1 MKAAHDYEALHGC
14 LMMHT
19 LDRSRLQYQAWSTP
33 DQTIW
38 SQYFSHALPR
48 RVNSNVL
55 AVGPYGES
63 NAEESERI
71 APAKT
76 PSRPCP
82 YSQYALICLRWNKEG
97 CRSPDCMYRH
107 VCFHAMDHIESHTAQ
122 QKKKVYRSTGRH
134 FGGRVAPVLVANNSN
149 ELSQEQHTH
158 HTLHQGMHHMT
169 QQETHRMFHHQHYKM

>member
-1 MKAAHDYEALHGC
+1 MSVIAIQTPGRIRDLLAYQALIMKAAHDYEALHGC

-19 LDRSRLQYQAWSTP
+19 LDRSWLQYQAWSTP

-71 APAKT
+71 APAKA
-76 PSRPCP
+76 PSWKDRPCP
-82 YSQYALICLRWNKEG
+82 YSQYALICLRWLQKPRLHVQARLLSCHGPHREPHCPTKEKG
-97 CRSPDCMYRH
+97 
-107 VCFHAMDHIESHTAQ
+107 V
-122 QKKKVYRSTGRH
+122 QKHRTSFWRE
-134 FGGRVAPVLVANNSN
+134 GGPSAGG
-149 ELSQEQHTH
+149 Q
-158 HTLHQGMHHMT
+158 
-169 QQETHRMFHHQHYKM
+169 